1 MPDLNQTLARI
12 RRFRDERDW
21 AQFHNGKDLALA
33 LSIEAAEL
41 NELFLWKRA
50 DEADPEQVEHELA
63 DVFVY
68 ALLLLDQYGLDLD
81 AIVADKLALNA
92 RKYPVDSSKGSA
104 EKRTERSP

>member
-12 RRFRDERDW
+12 RQFRDERDW
-21 AQFHNGKDLALA
+21 AQFHNTKDLALA

-50 DEADPEQVEHELA
+50 DEADPEQVKQELA

-68 ALLLLDQYGLDLD
+68 ALLLLDHFGLDLD

-92 RKYPVDSSKGSA
+92 RKYPVERARGSA